1 MCPIKMTSTQR
12 DLFRTFFFTFYYLCD
27 IFATDVRN
35 IPHRRLILW
44 IKKKKLCQ

>member
-1 MCPIKMTSTQR
+1 MQC

-35 IPHRRLILW
+35 IPHGD
-44 IKKKKLCQ
+44 CYYG